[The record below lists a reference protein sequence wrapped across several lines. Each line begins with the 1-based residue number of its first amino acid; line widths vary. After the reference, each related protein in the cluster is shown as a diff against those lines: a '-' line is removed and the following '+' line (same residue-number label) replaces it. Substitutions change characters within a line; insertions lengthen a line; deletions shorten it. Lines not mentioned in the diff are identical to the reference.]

1 MDEASAAK
9 LEELHLGAVSEGA
22 EWLHRALYE
31 IGRDKLRVLAAAGG
45 VETRSDKA
53 WLPVAELRRSLM
65 KVLATSTEVG
75 CNQKKNGIMVPMFFW
90 LFMWDL
96 SYKNDITCV
105 VHGIMVP
112 IFSRPFMCDFPH
124 KNETMCVMQD
134 IMVLSLS

>member
-9 LEELHLGAVSEGA
+9 LEELHLGAVSQGK
-22 EWLHRALYE
+22 EWLSRALDE
-31 IGRDKLRVLAAAGG
+31 MRKEELRVLATAGG
-45 VETRSDKA
+45 VQTHSNRS

-75 CNQKKNGIMVPMFFW
+75 CNKKNGIMVPMFFW

-96 SYKNDITCV
+96 SYKNEITCV

-112 IFSRPFMCDFPH
+112 IFSRPFMCDLPH
-124 KNETMCVMQD
+124 KNEIICVMQD
-134 IMVLSLS
+134 IMVLSLF